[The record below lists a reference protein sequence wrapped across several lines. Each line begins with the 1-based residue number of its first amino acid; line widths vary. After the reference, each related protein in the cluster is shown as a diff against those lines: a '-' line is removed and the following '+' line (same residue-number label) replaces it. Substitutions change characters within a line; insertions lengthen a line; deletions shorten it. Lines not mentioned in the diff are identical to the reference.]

1 MTETWLRKKQLS
13 QQLLCSER
21 TVDEFCSQGVFTA
34 GAHFY
39 RAGLQRGSLVF
50 SLERCRE
57 ALLSHTAT
65 REAGEAEAA
74 LPVTYDE
81 EHLNQLIEEVKADV

>member
-13 QQLLCSER
+13 HELLCSER

-50 SLERCRE
+50 CLERCRQ
-57 ALLSHTAT
+57 ALLSHTAA
-65 REAGEAEAA
+65 REAEQGAA
-74 LPVTYDE
+74 PCSVQYDE
-81 EHLNQLIEEVKADV
+81 EHLNQLIEEVKADG